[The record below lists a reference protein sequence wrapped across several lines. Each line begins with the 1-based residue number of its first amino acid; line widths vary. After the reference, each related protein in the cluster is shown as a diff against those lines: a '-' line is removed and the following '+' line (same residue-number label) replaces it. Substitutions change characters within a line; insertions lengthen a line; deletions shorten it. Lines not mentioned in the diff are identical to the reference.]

1 MLDQMK
7 YQIYPYYIKKITNEK
22 TNYSPPLTYGL
33 FGSLK
38 NEGEQSK
45 ERESNSIILF
55 ESFLR
60 NKGEGF

>member
-38 NEGEQSK
+38 KEGE
-45 ERESNSIILF
+45 
-55 ESFLR
+55 
-60 NKGEGF
+60 